1 MSSFVTPHRIFLF
14 EMVNGK
20 KKAGYG
26 PSPGEAYERLGLRLT
41 TMEMAQVRPD
51 KFERV
56 SQREFRKHIHE
67 LG

>member
-1 MSSFVTPHRIFLF
+1 MSSFDTPHSIFLF
-14 EMVNGK
+14 EMVNGR

-26 PSPGEAYERLGLRLT
+26 PSVEEAYERLKLRLSA
-41 TMEMAQVRPD
+41 EEVAQVRKD
-51 KFERV
+51 RFERV